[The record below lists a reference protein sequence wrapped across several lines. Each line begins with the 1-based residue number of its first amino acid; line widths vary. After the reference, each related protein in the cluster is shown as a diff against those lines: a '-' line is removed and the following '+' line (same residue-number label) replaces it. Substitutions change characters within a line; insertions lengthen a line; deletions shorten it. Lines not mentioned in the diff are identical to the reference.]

1 MPPTPP
7 PTSTD
12 NNREQLGL
20 NYPDARHYQP
30 LPDSP
35 DSPPTPPPQSEA
47 RKQQR
52 HQQSQSNLLG
62 HSTNLHSSPDHK
74 QGPVRERV
82 GSVRVEGSEVPPSSA
97 TGEAFVAED
106 PTHSGSDLLLP
117 EDGDGHSRTYTRAAS
132 AVATASTSATTTTV
146 TTPYTCPPIIP
157 GLLGE
162 DDGEDNDEFY
172 NLAALRSAGL
182 YRRSGALDKQARGQ
196 IPTGLVRREIG
207 IVKRDEFRDYVRRDG
222 DNSSS
227 AALGSGRLKNVELA
241 GRYAQ
246 TRSPPQHPTST
257 TLQTSSVH
265 SHSSGQSAS
274 EEEEISEV
282 EEEEEEEEEEEDDME
297 EEESWIG
304 NFCSMLGHEYF
315 AEVTE
320 DFIEDDFNLT
330 GLGQMVPMY
339 KEALEMI
346 LDVEPEDDSDSQG
359 SASES
364 LSEQTGAQG
373 GAYRRRSAH
382 IRVASDLSVI
392 ESSAELL
399 YGLIHQRFI
408 TSRQGIQM
416 MYDKY
421 LANHFG
427 FCPRVYC
434 TQARVLPCG
443 YSDTPGV
450 ETVKLF
456 CPSCCDIY
464 VPPNSRF
471 QTVDGAYFGTTFA
484 SLFLMTFPELD
495 TSGNGRKEVL
505 SGTSLNSVGGKKGV
519 SQASAPSINGVLAA
533 NLAPGLGRG
542 KQYEM
547 RIYGFRVSERARSGP
562 RMGWLRSRPEDVSL
576 LDETAKSGAAADEE
590 VEYSS
595 EEEGLEDSEGEEES
609 ADEDEMVLGGDSVV
623 GSRLGTSRRGGIT
636 PMDTNGT
643 GIAR

>member
-7 PTSTD
+7 PTSTS
-12 NNREQLGL
+12 NIQEQLDS

-35 DSPPTPPPQSEA
+35 DPPPTPPPQSEA
-47 RKQQR
+47 RKQ
-52 HQQSQSNLLG
+52 HQQSHSNLLG
-62 HSTNLHSSPDHK
+62 DSTNLHSSPDHK
-74 QGPVRERV
+74 QEIVRERA
-82 GSVRVEGSEVPPSSA
+82 GSIRVKGSEIPLSSVI
-97 TGEAFVAED
+97 GEAFATED
-106 PTHSGSDLLLP
+106 LIHSGSDLLVP
-117 EDGDGHSRTYTRAAS
+117 EDGDDYSRTHTRAAS
-132 AVATASTSATTTTV
+132 AAPAVVTASTSATTTTSSAAA
-146 TTPYTCPPIIP
+146 TTTATTLHTSPPIVAAS
-157 GLLGE
+157 LEKGE
-162 DDGEDNDEFY
+162 EEDNDEFY
-172 NLAALRSAGL
+172 DLSALRNAGL
-182 YRRSGALDKQARGQ
+182 YRRSGALDQVGKGQA
-196 IPTGLVRREIG
+196 PAGLVRRGIG
-207 IVKRDEFRDYVRRDG
+207 IVKRDEVGGYVRRDG
-222 DNSSS
+222 DNNSS
-227 AALGSGRLKNVELA
+227 AALGSRRLKNAELA

-257 TLQTSSVH
+257 TIQPSPVH
-265 SHSSGQSAS
+265 SHSSDQSAS
-274 EEEEISEV
+274 EEEENSEV
-282 EEEEEEEEEEEDDME
+282 EEEEEEDDME

-304 NFCSMLGHEYF
+304 SFCSMLGHEYF

-330 GLGQMVPMY
+330 GLSQMVPMY

-346 LDVEPEDDSDSQG
+346 LDVEPEDDSD
-359 SASES
+359 
-364 LSEQTGAQG
+364 T
-373 GAYRRRSAH
+373 
-382 IRVASDLSVI
+382 SDLSVI

-427 FCPRVYC
+427 FCLRVYC

-471 QTVDGAYFGTTFA
+471 QAVDGAYFGTTFA

-505 SGTSLNSVGGKKGV
+505 SGTNLNSAGGKKGV
-519 SQASAPSINGVLAA
+519 SQVGAPSINGVLAA
-533 NLAPGLGRG
+533 NLAPGLGKG

-562 RMGWLRSRPEDVSL
+562 RMGWLRSRPEDISV
-576 LDETAKSGAAADEE
+576 LDETAKFGAAAEE

-595 EEEGLEDSEGEEES
+595 EEGLDDSEGEEES
-609 ADEDEMVLGGDSVV
+609 ADEDDMVLGGDSAV
-623 GSRLGTSRRGGIT
+623 GSKLETSRPGGIT

-643 GIAR
+643 GMAR

>member
-62 HSTNLHSSPDHK
+62 HSTNLHSSPAHK

-82 GSVRVEGSEVPPSSA
+82 GSVRVEGSEVPLSSV
-97 TGEAFVAED
+97 TGGAFVAED
-106 PTHSGSDLLLP
+106 PTHSGSDLLVP
-117 EDGDGHSRTYTRAAS
+117 EDGDDHSRTYTRAAS

-146 TTPYTCPPIIP
+146 TTPYACPPIIP
-157 GLLGE
+157 DPLGE
-162 DDGEDNDEFY
+162 DGEDNDEFY

-182 YRRSGALDKQARGQ
+182 YRRSGALDKQGRGQ
-196 IPTGLVRREIG
+196 VPTGLVRREIG
-207 IVKRDEFRDYVRRDG
+207 IVKRDEFRDYFRRDG

-246 TRSPPQHPTST
+246 THSPPQHPTST
-257 TLQTSSVH
+257 TLQTSPVH

-282 EEEEEEEEEEEDDME
+282 EEEEEEEEEEDDME

-346 LDVEPEDDSDSQG
+346 LDVEPEDDSD
-359 SASES
+359 
-364 LSEQTGAQG
+364 
-373 GAYRRRSAH
+373 
-382 IRVASDLSVI
+382 IASDLSVI

-434 TQARVLPCG
+434 IQARVLPCG

-576 LDETAKSGAAADEE
+576 LDETAKSGATMDEE
-590 VEYSS
+590 AEYSS

-609 ADEDEMVLGGDSVV
+609 ADEDEMALGGDSAV